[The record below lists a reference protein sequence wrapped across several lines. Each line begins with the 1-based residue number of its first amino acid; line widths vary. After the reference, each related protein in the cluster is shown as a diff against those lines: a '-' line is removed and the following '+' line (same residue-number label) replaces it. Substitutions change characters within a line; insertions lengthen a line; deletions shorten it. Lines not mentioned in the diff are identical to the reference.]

1 MPRIT
6 KPTDRLDALI
16 NIETP
21 LSWRDFVKDIIKG
34 KYVLLVGSEVILQKE
49 YGNGDSNLYDTIT
62 EIKNFCT
69 H

>member
-16 NIETP
+16 NIETT